1 MCAADPGGQHRCET
15 FGPKPCGSDSI
26 FALPIGH
33 EIHSSFSHM
42 LFERFCS
49 WLSKTV
55 CDYMVHPL
63 RKVSLWRNC
72 CGFRYA
78 AEPSACI
85 QHYTLLLPKGEA
97 SIHQTRCSIP
107 WKGVGAGRAPLH
119 RAYLKGNWRSCLK
132 KQPFHPDPCQ
142 NMTAGNLL
150 NMEQGQQGVRT

>member
-1 MCAADPGGQHRCET
+1 MPPALGVNIDVKLLAPNPVGQTQYLHYQSEM
-15 FGPKPCGSDSI
+15 KSI
-26 FALPIGH
+26 VV
-33 EIHSSFSHM
+33 FSHM

-132 KQPFHPDPCQ
+132 KQPFHLDPRQ
-142 NMTAGNLL
+142 NLTAGNLL